1 MSSLDQRLGRMP
13 GSTETRRANLS
24 PESYDAQER
33 TVRAILSA
41 GASVKRMYGTE
52 VLQITP
58 SAVNLDRLQ
67 TCGVPLIDSHN
78 IFGLDGVLGNLERA
92 WFKDKKLLG
101 LIRFDDGEAGR
112 QAEGL
117 VARGAV
123 RGVSIGY
130 RVDKWKVTDADGNVI
145 DPERCGLTRIT
156 LSRPSVG
163 NCSRSVWSRYPP
175 IRMRLFAPF
184 NSQARRRARLCARE
198 RTFARA
204 RIVCARGRS
213 VGVVVDG
220 SCMKNGT
227 SRRPVAA
234 LGLFFAPCSPVPR
247 CRAPRGAVPR
257 GAPRDLIDGEYLS
270 RSGPVAAE

>member
-145 DPERCGLTRIT
+145 DPERERMTFDETYTFEAIRWELLEVSIVSVPADRCIHPQRGAGES
-156 LSRPSVG
+156 LSR
-163 NCSRSVWSRYPP
+163 R
-175 IRMRLFAPF
+175 
-184 NSQARRRARLCARE
+184 
-198 RTFARA
+198 
-204 RIVCARGRS
+204 
-213 VGVVVDG
+213 
-220 SCMKNGT
+220 K
-227 SRRPVAA
+227 
-234 LGLFFAPCSPVPR
+234 
-247 CRAPRGAVPR
+247 
-257 GAPRDLIDGEYLS
+257 
-270 RSGPVAAE
+270 